1 VAGNEVDGVLT
12 MAKQG
17 QLVLVGAKVNPLWK
31 QQLDDLAQ
39 ARGQTPSDIVR
50 EAIGAYLKLKP
61 EERDQSL
68 AHRVKELEKKFLML
82 TQLMK
87 R

>member
-1 VAGNEVDGVLT
+1 
-12 MAKQG
+12 MAKQE
-17 QLVLVGAKVNPLWK
+17 QLILVGAKVRPLWK
-31 QQLDDLAQ
+31 EQIEALAE

-68 AHRVKELEKKFLML
+68 AHRVKELEKKYLML
-82 TQLMK
+82 TQLFK
-87 R
+87 A